1 MGLSMAE
8 TIIELVDKGEGRVG
22 AIFFGMR
29 EEDVE
34 FALTRPWTTI
44 GSDGAALA
52 PEGVLARASPH
63 PRSYG
68 TFARVL
74 GRYVRER
81 KVLTLPDAIRKMT
94 SLAAS
99 RLGLSDRGTLAAGRK
114 ADIVVFDSVRI
125 SDRSTFEAPHQLS
138 TGVRWLIVNGQV
150 VIDDGRHTGAMP
162 GRILRHTPRAPR

>member
-1 MGLSMAE
+1 
-8 TIIELVDKGEGRVG
+8 
-22 AIFFGMR
+22 
-29 EEDVE
+29 
-34 FALTRPWTTI
+34 
-44 GSDGAALA
+44 
-52 PEGVLARASPH
+52 
-63 PRSYG
+63 
-68 TFARVL
+68 VL

-114 ADIVVFDSVRI
+114 ADIVVFDSARI
-125 SDRSTFEAPHQLS
+125 SDRATFEAPHQLS